1 MARSLF
7 VMSVAVA
14 AMSAVGAAAM
24 LALGYGAAGVALAL
38 FGAALAPV
46 LLLAGVLLSARAAK
60 PPVRR
65 TPWLTLACGVF
76 AAGAI
81 LWSAPEFAA
90 ASRPL
95 YAPTGSH
102 ALWLAA
108 LVFVAAAACAGLLG
122 YGERGVLER
131 RASGRKT

>member
-1 MARSLF
+1 MCVS
-7 VMSVAVA
+7 VA
-14 AMSAVGAAAM
+14 AMCAVGAAAT
-24 LALGYGAAGVALAL
+24 LAFGYGVAGVALAL

-60 PPVRR
+60 PQARGA
-65 TPWLTLACGVF
+65 PWLTLACGAA

-81 LWSAPEFAA
+81 LWPAPELAA
-90 ASRPL
+90 AARPL
-95 YAPTGSH
+95 SAIAGSH
-102 ALWLAA
+102 TLWLAV

-131 RASGRKT
+131 RAGDRDP